1 MSKVLDIREG
11 FTSIK
16 FNDSGSLLYTE
27 EGIVVLEFSSAG
39 VLSMGSRSK
48 LVLANLGEID
58 DLVAALLMIKGG
70 NINENTNLK

>member
-39 VLSMGSRSK
+39 VKSMGSRSK
-48 LVLANLGEID
+48 LVLANPDEID